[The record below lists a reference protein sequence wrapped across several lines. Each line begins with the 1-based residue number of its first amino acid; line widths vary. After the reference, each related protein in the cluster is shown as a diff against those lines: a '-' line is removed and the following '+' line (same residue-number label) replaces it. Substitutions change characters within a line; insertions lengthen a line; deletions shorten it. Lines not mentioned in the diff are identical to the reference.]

1 MTATDILRLKQDHP
15 IAEVVAR
22 FGIELRPSGRTFV
35 GRCPFHADGGRPNFH
50 VYPATGS
57 WFCYRCGVGGDVI
70 GFVRRMER
78 CSFRQAVERIESVTV
93 TPTSHH
99 LPPHSPPSPPPRF
112 RRPVEHACLA
122 AAVAFYHHRLLE
134 TPAALAYWESR
145 GLDWRLLSECR
156 VGYATGRG
164 LVDYLRQQ
172 RLPIQATVRM
182 GLLRPNGR
190 EFFAGR
196 LVIPEMRHGQPIWL
210 IGRTITPNDNRPKYL
225 GLPGPKPLLGWEAA
239 ARQRHIVLT
248 EGVFDVLTLRQWGVP
263 SLGLLGTHARSDAVR
278 ALLHFGRIYLAFDN
292 DDAGRAATADLQ
304 AVLGRRAIPLELR
317 DNVKDIAD
325 LALLP
330 DGQALFMAALR
341 NAGCEI
347 EQEGE

>member
-22 FGIELRPSGRTFV
+22 YGIELRPSGRAFV
-35 GRCPFHADGGRPNFH
+35 ARCPFHADGGRPNLH
-50 VYPATGS
+50 VYPSSGS
-57 WFCYRCGVGGDVI
+57 WFCYRCNVGGDVI

-78 CSFRQAVERIESVTV
+78 CDFRQAVERIEHTRAA
-93 TPTSHH
+93 PLSHR
-99 LPPHSPPSPPPRF
+99 PPSKPPSALPRL
-112 RRPVEHACLA
+112 RQPVEPACLA

-145 GLDWRLLSECR
+145 GLDRRLLNECR

-164 LVDYLRQQ
+164 LVDDLRQR
-172 RLPIQATVRM
+172 RLPIQAAIRI

-210 IGRTITPNDNRPKYL
+210 IGRAITPNDGRPKYL
-225 GLPGPKPLLGWEAA
+225 SLPGPKPLFGWETT

-248 EGVFDVLTLRQWGVP
+248 EGVFDVFTLRQWGV
-263 SLGLLGTHARSDAVR
+263 SALGLLGTHARSDAVR
-278 ALLHFGRIYLAFDN
+278 ALLCFGRIYLALDN
-292 DDAGRAATADLQ
+292 DEAGRAATADLRSALGSR
-304 AVLGRRAIPLELR
+304 AVPVLLPHS
-317 DNVKDIAD
+317 VKDVAD
-325 LALLP
+325 LALRP
-330 DGQALFMAALR
+330 DGQALFMAALW
-341 NAGCEI
+341 NAGYEI
-347 EQEGE
+347 EPEGE